1 MSTDDPYEMEMRSF
15 TEGEVIFRDGDSGG
29 CAYVVQSGSVQIT
42 KDADGHSVVLG
53 TIRDAGMFGEMS
65 LIDNAQRMATA
76 TAAEDTEC
84 IIIQKKEFQNNLR
97 GTPPFVTLLVHM
109 LIKNVRSV
117 SDQLVKYVGDTDRK
131 QNEGAD

>member
-1 MSTDDPYEMEMRSF
+1 MSTDDPYEMEMCSF
-15 TEGEVIFRDGDSGG
+15 AEGEVIFKDGDNGG
-29 CAYVVQSGSVQIT
+29 CAYVVQSGSVEIT
-42 KDADGHSVVLG
+42 KDADGHNVVLG

-84 IIIQKKEFQNNLR
+84 IIIPKKEFQHNLR

-117 SDQLVKYVGDTDRK
+117 SDQLVKYVADIDRK

>member
-1 MSTDDPYEMEMRSF
+1 MEVCSF
-15 TEGEVIFRDGDSGG
+15 AKGEVIFRDGDDGE
-29 CAYVVQSGSVQIT
+29 CAYVVQSGSVDIS

-65 LIDNAQRMATA
+65 LIDDAPRMATA

-84 IIIQKKEFQNNLR
+84 IVIQKKEFQINLR
-97 GTPPFVTLLVHM
+97 GTPPFVTMLVHM

-117 SDQLVKYVGDTDRK
+117 SDQLVQYVSDTDSTP
-131 QNEGAD
+131 

>member
-1 MSTDDPYEMEMRSF
+1 MSTDDTYEMEMRSF

-29 CAYVVQSGSVQIT
+29 CAYVVQSGSVEIT

-84 IIIQKKEFQNNLR
+84 IIIQKKELQNNRR
-97 GTPPFVTLLVHM
+97 GTRPYVPLLWP
-109 LIKNVRSV
+109 LLS
-117 SDQLVKYVGDTDRK
+117 
-131 QNEGAD
+131 